1 MAPRKKKPNNT
12 GTPSLSSVD
21 SILHKIETNPKD
33 LSDEI
38 AKKVFTVVS
47 NLELQKSID
56 KFMKESKRTNQISMR
71 DLSILKGIMS
81 EYLDAFLVF
90 GYNIEGDRIILQ
102 NFKNARDRDAIME
115 FLKTIFLKQQH
126 ENFLDQDDE

>member
-1 MAPRKKKPNNT
+1 MAARKKKNNDT
-12 GTPSLSSVD
+12 NIPSLSSVRN
-21 SILHKIETNPKD
+21 IPNKIEINKND
-33 LSDEI
+33 SQEELV
-38 AKKVFTVVS
+38 KKVFDAVS

-56 KFMKESKRTNQISMR
+56 KWLKDNKKEQIITAR
-71 DLSILKGIMS
+71 DLGILKSMMC

-90 GYNIEGDRIILQ
+90 GYNTDGERIILQ